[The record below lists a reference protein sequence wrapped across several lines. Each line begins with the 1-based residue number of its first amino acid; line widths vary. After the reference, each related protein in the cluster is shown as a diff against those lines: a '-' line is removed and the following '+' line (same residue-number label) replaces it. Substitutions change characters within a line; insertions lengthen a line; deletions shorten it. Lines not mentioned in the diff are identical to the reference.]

1 MRYKDF
7 GTTGLKVSAIG
18 VGTWGVG
25 GRGWGRSDREGSIQ
39 ALRAMFDA
47 GVNLVDTA
55 PAYNRGLAEEITG
68 EAIQGLRDKVIITT
82 KCGMNIDKPGW
93 AVKTATWDEVIRG
106 CEGSLMRMG
115 LDYVDVLLL
124 HWPDEKTPLQESIEA
139 MAHLKKQG
147 KVRFIGVSNL
157 DAEKMEEVRKYAD
170 VDVTQ
175 LPLSMVD
182 RSADSSLRWAGAH
195 GMATMT
201 YGSLGAGILSGA
213 IREHKEFDEDDVRGR
228 FYSFFREPEFS
239 KVMEL
244 LKSMDKIAEKRGVPV
259 SQIATNW
266 VVQKEYVHTA
276 LIGVRTVEHAND
288 NCAALSWELTG
299 DELAYLDAEID
310 RLLR

>member
-25 GRGWGRSDREGSIQ
+25 GRGWGGSDREGSIQ

-244 LKSMDKIAEKRGVPV
+244 LKSMDKIAENGAFRYLRLQRTGSFKRNMF
-259 SQIATNW
+259 T
-266 VVQKEYVHTA
+266 
-276 LIGVRTVEHAND
+276 
-288 NCAALSWELTG
+288 
-299 DELAYLDAEID
+299 
-310 RLLR
+310 LR

>member
-25 GRGWGRSDREGSIQ
+25 GRGWGGSDREGSIQ

-68 EAIQGLRDKVIITT
+68 EAIQGIRDKVIITT

-157 DAEKMEEVRKYAD
+157 DAEKMEE
-170 VDVTQ
+170 
-175 LPLSMVD
+175 
-182 RSADSSLRWAGAH
+182 
-195 GMATMT
+195 
-201 YGSLGAGILSGA
+201 
-213 IREHKEFDEDDVRGR
+213 
-228 FYSFFREPEFS
+228 
-239 KVMEL
+239 
-244 LKSMDKIAEKRGVPV
+244 
-259 SQIATNW
+259 
-266 VVQKEYVHTA
+266 
-276 LIGVRTVEHAND
+276 
-288 NCAALSWELTG
+288 
-299 DELAYLDAEID
+299 
-310 RLLR
+310 

>member
-25 GRGWGRSDREGSIQ
+25 GRGWGGSDREGSIQ

-115 LDYVDVLLL
+115 LDYVDVMLL

-213 IREHKEFDEDDVRGR
+213 IR
-228 FYSFFREPEFS
+228 
-239 KVMEL
+239 
-244 LKSMDKIAEKRGVPV
+244 
-259 SQIATNW
+259 
-266 VVQKEYVHTA
+266 
-276 LIGVRTVEHAND
+276 
-288 NCAALSWELTG
+288 
-299 DELAYLDAEID
+299 
-310 RLLR
+310 

>member
-25 GRGWGRSDREGSIQ
+25 GRGWGGSDREGSIQ

-68 EAIQGLRDKVIITT
+68 EAIQGIRDKVIITT

-124 HWPDEKTPLQESIEA
+124 HILFGQLISAKLTED
-139 MAHLKKQG
+139 MARTRHP
-147 KVRFIGVSNL
+147 GVKNIFSDMGTKCL
-157 DAEKMEEVRKYAD
+157 
-170 VDVTQ
+170 VTEN
-175 LPLSMVD
+175 P
-182 RSADSSLRWAGAH
+182 
-195 GMATMT
+195 
-201 YGSLGAGILSGA
+201 
-213 IREHKEFDEDDVRGR
+213 
-228 FYSFFREPEFS
+228 
-239 KVMEL
+239 
-244 LKSMDKIAEKRGVPV
+244 
-259 SQIATNW
+259 
-266 VVQKEYVHTA
+266 
-276 LIGVRTVEHAND
+276 
-288 NCAALSWELTG
+288 
-299 DELAYLDAEID
+299 
-310 RLLR
+310 

>member
-1 MRYKDF
+1 MDVR
-7 GTTGLKVSAIG
+7 LKRLYDQIEYEQHHG
-18 VGTWGVG
+18 VYRT
-25 GRGWGRSDREGSIQ
+25 
-39 ALRAMFDA
+39 
-47 GVNLVDTA
+47 
-55 PAYNRGLAEEITG
+55 
-68 EAIQGLRDKVIITT
+68 
-82 KCGMNIDKPGW
+82 C
-93 AVKTATWDEVIRG
+93 
-106 CEGSLMRMG
+106 
-115 LDYVDVLLL
+115 LLY
-124 HWPDEKTPLQESIEA
+124 T
-139 MAHLKKQG
+139 
-147 KVRFIGVSNL
+147 SNL

-259 SQIATNW
+259 
-266 VVQKEYVHTA
+266 
-276 LIGVRTVEHAND
+276 
-288 NCAALSWELTG
+288 
-299 DELAYLDAEID
+299 
-310 RLLR
+310 